1 LSRASGSSGG
11 YPDGIKVSEVV
22 RGVLVLLVAWAIITL
37 GVFISEGTLTVSA
50 AIVLAGVLALAVC
63 LFLLVGPHD

>member
-1 LSRASGSSGG
+1 
-11 YPDGIKVSEVV
+11 
-22 RGVLVLLVAWAIITL
+22 LVAWAIITL